1 LPKTMILGIDI
12 RSLAGGAYTG
22 VGEYTRNLL
31 KYMTPLDKGIQF
43 KLFFNAQSYAPDI
56 GFLDGRENIRAYFFR
71 YPNKYF
77 SATTRFFNTPKIDKM
92 IGGCDVFFS
101 PHFIAAPVSQSCKK
115 VITFHDLSF
124 ERYPEFFDLQRK
136 FWHFSNRPKRQALAA
151 DKIIAVSESTAYDLR
166 DIYGADSHK
175 IFVVYSGV
183 DNSFSKEIAQDDLRR
198 VKAKY
203 NLPDNFVF
211 SLSTIEPRKNVYGT
225 IKAFELLKNYYKS
238 EYTKVR
244 RSSYFCIDAVS
255 LVIAGKPGWL
265 YRDVF
270 NTIKKSK
277 YRNDIRY
284 IGFIDD
290 ADKPALY
297 KLSSAFVYPSIYEG
311 FGFPVLEAMAAG
323 TPVITSACSSLPE
336 VAEDAALLVDPF
348 KISDIAWVM
357 KEVLCSEKLASSLI
371 KKGLLQAEK
380 FSWQKCAEET
390 LKVLLTSV

>member
-1 LPKTMILGIDI
+1 MIIGIDI
-12 RSLAGGAYTG
+12 RSLSGGAYTG

-31 KYMTPLDKGIQF
+31 EHMISLDQRIQF
-43 KLFFNAQSYAPDI
+43 KLFFNAHNDRPDLN
-56 GFLDGRENIRAYFFR
+56 FLDKADNIRPYFFR

-77 SATTRFFNTPKIDKM
+77 SATTRFLHVPKIDKM
-92 IGGCDVFFS
+92 IGGCDVLFS
-101 PHFIAAPVSQSCKK
+101 PHFIAAPISKDCRK

-151 DKIIAVSESTAYDLR
+151 DKIIAVSESTAYDLL
-166 DIYGADSHK
+166 DIYRADFNKVS
-175 IFVVYSGV
+175 VVYSGV
-183 DNSFSKEIAQDDLRR
+183 DDSFSKEITQDVLRR
-198 VKAKY
+198 VKVKY
-203 NLPDNFVF
+203 NLPDKFVL
-211 SLSTIEPRKNVYGT
+211 SLSTIEPRKNVYG
-225 IKAFELLKNYYKS
+225 IVKAFELLKNYREG

-265 YRDVF
+265 YGNVF
-270 NTIKKSK
+270 KAIKESK
-277 YRNDIRY
+277 YKNDIQY
-284 IGFIDD
+284 IGFVDN

-297 KLSSAFVYPSIYEG
+297 KLSSLFVYPSIYEG

-348 KISDIAWVM
+348 KISDIAWMM
-357 KEVLCSEKLASSLI
+357 KEVLTSEKLASSLI

-390 LKVLLTSV
+390 LQVLLNSV